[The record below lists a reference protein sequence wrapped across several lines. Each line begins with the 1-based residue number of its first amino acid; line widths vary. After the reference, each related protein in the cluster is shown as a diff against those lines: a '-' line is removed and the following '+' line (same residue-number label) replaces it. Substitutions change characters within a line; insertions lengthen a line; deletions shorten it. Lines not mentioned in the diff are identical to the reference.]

1 MSARERCPDRRGP
14 AAASPG
20 GVKPDH
26 PSRPDGV
33 DTATPCQGRAD
44 TATPSRGRV
53 DTATG
58 HPRRVDTDTGRLDQV
73 KPAPSRPQGVETA
86 AYGPDGIGTDG
97 PHPGGVETAAPGPGR
112 WGTGSPRPGRADTAA
127 PGPGGMTTDGSGAE
141 VPGLGSAGGD
151 VGLVDGAARLWAG
164 GGGPKGPVAWRV
176 PDALSARVPAEQR
189 GSGRDDV
196 RLLVSRG
203 CSVSHHAF
211 RELPGQLR
219 AGDVLVVNT
228 SMTLPAAVNGR
239 VGGERVVVHFS
250 TLGADGRWAVELR
263 APGGAG
269 VTGPRP
275 GGPAGAV
282 VRLPGGRALVLEEP
296 QGPPAGARLWWA
308 RAPESVPELLRR
320 YGRPIRYGYT
330 ERDQP
335 LSAYRTVFAVP
346 SPDGSGSAEMP
357 SAGRPFTAALV
368 ARLARR
374 GVLFAPLSL
383 HTGVASAEAHE
394 PPYPERFAVP
404 AATAWLVN
412 AVRAARGE
420 DRAAGGRVI
429 AVGTTAVRAL
439 ESAAGA
445 DGVVRPT
452 EGWTDLVVTPRR
464 GVRVVDGLLTGLHEP
479 EASHL
484 LMLEAV
490 AGREALRLGYEAAL
504 QERYLWHEFGDVHLI
519 LPDEERDAT
528 NCSSNE

>member
-1 MSARERCPDRRGP
+1 MPEAPPPDPRRTGSAMAGDSAAPEPSTSARAEAG
-14 AAASPG
+14 
-20 GVKPDH
+20 
-26 PSRPDGV
+26 
-33 DTATPCQGRAD
+33 TAVVGD
-44 TATPSRGRV
+44 S
-53 DTATG
+53 
-58 HPRRVDTDTGRLDQV
+58 
-73 KPAPSRPQGVETA
+73 
-86 AYGPDGIGTDG
+86 
-97 PHPGGVETAAPGPGR
+97 AAPQP
-112 WGTGSPRPGRADTAA
+112 PA
-127 PGPGGMTTDGSGAE
+127 PGPGGAA
-141 VPGLGSAGGD
+141 SA
-151 VGLVDGAARLWAG
+151 ATAG
-164 GGGPKGPVAWRV
+164 PTALEALRV
-176 PDALSARVPAEQR
+176 PEDLSARVPAEQR
-189 GSGRDDV
+189 GAGRDDV

-203 CSVSHHAF
+203 RAVSHRAF
-211 RELPGQLR
+211 RELPGELR

-228 SMTLPAAVNGR
+228 SITLPAAVNGR

-250 TLGADGRWAVELR
+250 TRGADGRWAVELR

-275 GGPAGAV
+275 GGPAGAS

-296 QGPPAGARLWWA
+296 LGPASGARLWWA
-308 RAPESVPELLRR
+308 RVPEPVPELLRR

-330 ERDQP
+330 DRDQP

-357 SAGRPFTAALV
+357 SAARPFTVALV
-368 ARLARR
+368 AELVRR

-412 AVRAARGE
+412 AVRAAGS
-420 DRAAGGRVI
+420 GRVI

-445 DGVVRPT
+445 DGVVRPA
-452 EGWTDLVVTPRR
+452 EGWTDLVVTPQR

-479 EASHL
+479 QASHL

-490 AGREALRLGYEAAL
+490 AGREALRRGYEAAL

-519 LPDEERDAT
+519 LTDEEHNAP
-528 NCSSNE
+528 NCFSNER